1 MQIHLKDFQVFG
13 SLQKHF
19 DLILC
24 ALDTLRD
31 CTRYATEGSAAFA
44 EIQNLERNGDEILRS
59 AIQQLDCQL
68 SDYPP
73 REGTRRMLC
82 QQDRV
87 LDAIEHL
94 AGRLAAYRLGE
105 LPGAAIQFMAIIESC
120 ADVLGDA
127 LRAFGEGQ
135 HFLEQMMKMGELEN
149 QADRLCIAAIRDL
162 AEQESDPRRLLMLN
176 ETFGLLEKIAN
187 LFEDC
192 IQTMEDSALKTLHGQ

>member
-31 CTRYATEGSAAFA
+31 CTSCATEGSAAFV

-59 AIQQLDCQL
+59 AIQQLDSQL

-73 REGTRRMLC
+73 REGTRRMLG
-82 QQDRV
+82 QQDRI

-105 LPGAAIQFMAIIESC
+105 LPDAASQFVAIIESC

-127 LRAFGEGQ
+127 LRSLGEGQ
-135 HFLEQMMKMGELEN
+135 HFLEQMGKMAELEN
-149 QADRLCIAAIRDL
+149 QADRLCVAAIRDL

-187 LFEDC
+187 LFEDF
-192 IQTMEDSALKTLHGQ
+192 IQTMEDSALKTLQGQ

>member
-87 LDAIEHL
+87 LDAPQEDE
-94 AGRLAAYRLGE
+94 RRFWEERLGRYGVAGPVE
-105 LPGAAIQFMAIIESC
+105 GAEPV
-120 ADVLGDA
+120 DVSFLGPD
-127 LRAFGEGQ
+127 
-135 HFLEQMMKMGELEN
+135 EQSG
-149 QADRLCIAAIRDL
+149 
-162 AEQESDPRRLLMLN
+162 
-176 ETFGLLEKIAN
+176 T
-187 LFEDC
+187 
-192 IQTMEDSALKTLHGQ
+192 

>member
-1 MQIHLKDFQVFG
+1 MRIHLKDFQVFG

-31 CTRYATEGSAAFA
+31 CTSCATEGSAAFA
-44 EIQNLERNGDEILRS
+44 EIQNLERNGDEILRR
-59 AIQQLDCQL
+59 AVQQLDFQL

-94 AGRLAAYRLGE
+94 AGRLAAYQLGE
-105 LPGAAIQFMAIIESC
+105 LPGAASQFVAIIESC

-135 HFLEQMMKMGELEN
+135 HFLEQMTKMAELEN
-149 QADRLCIAAIRDL
+149 QADQLCVAAVRDL
-162 AEQESDPRRLLMLN
+162 AEQESDPRRLLMLS
-176 ETFGLLEKIAN
+176 EMYGMLENITN
-187 LFEDC
+187 LFEDS
-192 IQTMEDSALKTLHGQ
+192 IQTMEDSALKTLHGY

>member
-1 MQIHLKDFQVFG
+1 
-13 SLQKHF
+13 
-19 DLILC
+19 
-24 ALDTLRD
+24 
-31 CTRYATEGSAAFA
+31 
-44 EIQNLERNGDEILRS
+44 
-59 AIQQLDCQL
+59 
-68 SDYPP
+68 
-73 REGTRRMLC
+73 MLC